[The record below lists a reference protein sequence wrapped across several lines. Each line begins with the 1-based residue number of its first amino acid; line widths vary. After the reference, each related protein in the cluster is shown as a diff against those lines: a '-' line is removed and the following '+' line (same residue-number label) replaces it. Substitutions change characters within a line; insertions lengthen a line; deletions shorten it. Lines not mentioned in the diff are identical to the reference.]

1 MGLKPKRSLNRNL
14 APAAGFTQHTAMRFP
29 ALLLAFLAPLIA
41 SADAEIGKPAP
52 DFTLATVDGKTVK
65 LADLKGKVVV
75 LEWFN
80 PSCPYSGHKFYDTG
94 KMQEIQRKG
103 AELGATWIAV
113 NSGHAYTLA
122 DLAKVAAS
130 MKIPAALA
138 LDADG
143 TVGRAYGAKTT
154 PHCFVINAEG
164 ILVYKG
170 AIDSNPTPKT
180 ADSGSVRNHVLAAL
194 EDLKAGRA
202 VAQPSTK
209 PYGCGVKY

>member
-1 MGLKPKRSLNRNL
+1 
-14 APAAGFTQHTAMRFP
+14 MRLP
-29 ALLLAFLAPLIA
+29 TLLLAFLAPLIA
-41 SADAEIGKPAP
+41 FAEAEIGKPAP

-80 PSCPYSGHKFYDTG
+80 PSCPYSGVKFYQSG

-103 AELGATWIAV
+103 AELGATWITV
-113 NSGHAYTLA
+113 NTGRANGVA
-122 DLAKVAAS
+122 DLAKLAAS
-130 MKIPAALA
+130 WKIPATLA
-138 LDADG
+138 VDPDG

-154 PHCFVINAEG
+154 PHCFVINADG
-164 ILVYKG
+164 VLVYKG
-170 AIDSNPTPKT
+170 AIDSNPGAKT
-180 ADSGSVRNHVLAAL
+180 AEPANVRNFVLSAL
-194 EDLKAGRA
+194 EDIKAGRP